1 MSKSSDPE
9 FENNDDQKEKIVEVD
24 QKEKIVEVDQKEK
37 IVEVQEKDIEPLPE
51 EKSLVISED
60 VFPDSLIIVP
70 LYDRPLFPKM
80 LLPVIISDEKLENIL
95 EEELKGPLRYV
106 GLVYCSEN
114 EGPEQSGEDVNIP
127 DNLAK
132 IGTVARIVQ
141 ASKHGNDPMHIIV
154 QVMER
159 FEILEIFADDPIFR
173 AKVKYLQ
180 VTESQKSEFELKAFS
195 VSIINFIKELVQL
208 NPLFKEELG
217 LLMGRINLKD
227 PATLADFAASMTT
240 ASGKELQDILETM
253 SIKERI
259 EKALNLLRHELE
271 VAKLQVK
278 ISQRV
283 EDRMSQQQREFFL
296 REQLKEI
303 KKELGITKEGPES
316 EVEKFEARIKKL
328 KLSEEAKERID
339 EELEKMRLIEPASP
353 EYHVTRTY
361 LDWLTILPW
370 GIYSKDYYNIQRA
383 ARILNRDHYGLK
395 DVKDRILELISVGI
409 INGDLAGSIVLLVGP
424 PGTGKT
430 SVGQSIA
437 RALGRKFYRF
447 SLGGMR
453 DEAEI
458 KGHRRTYIGA
468 LPGKF
473 VNAIKTCKTANPVIM
488 LDEIDKIGAS
498 FQGDPA
504 SALLEVLDPE
514 QNKDFLDHYLDVRF
528 DLSKVLFI
536 CTANQTDTIPP
547 ALLDRMEVIRL
558 SGYILEEK
566 LEIARKH
573 LLPKQLKIHGLNK
586 SQFSL
591 PKVVLREIIDG
602 YAREAGVRSLE
613 NNLKKLMRKSA
624 RKIVEEE
631 IELVKI
637 SKDELPEMLGR
648 KTFAEETR
656 YKKPKVGVI
665 TGLAYT
671 SVGGATLFIESS
683 FVEAKNPGFKQTG
696 QLGDVMIESTEIA
709 YTFIR
714 SKGITDEK
722 IKTFF
727 KENFVH
733 MHVPAG
739 ATPKDGPSAGITM
752 ACALYSLVT
761 QEPIITNIAMTGELT
776 LTGLVMPI
784 GGVKEKTI
792 AARRAGITQLIFPAE
807 NQKDFEEL
815 DEIISAGIKTHFV
828 KSFDDVLPICFP
840 NLKGTKRKTPSKS

>member
-1 MSKSSDPE
+1 MSQPTDQD
-9 FENNDDQKEKIVEVD
+9 FEKDEENREDIIEVTEKIGEA
-24 QKEKIVEVDQKEK
+24 I
-37 IVEVQEKDIEPLPE
+37 PE
-51 EKSLVISED
+51 DKSLVVSED
-60 VFPDSLIIVP
+60 VFPESLIIVP

-80 LLPVIISDEKLENIL
+80 LLPVIISDEKLEKVL
-95 EEELKGPLRYV
+95 LEELKESLRYV
-106 GLVYCSEN
+106 GLLYSFEQDKSSPA
-114 EGPEQSGEDVNIP
+114 EGEKSTK
-127 DNLAK
+127 NLAQ
-132 IGTVARIVQ
+132 IGAVGRIVQ

-159 FEILEIFADDPIFR
+159 FEIKEIDADDPVLK
-173 AKVKYLQ
+173 AKVEYLQ
-180 VTESQKSEFELKAFS
+180 DTGGQKTEYELKAFS
-195 VSIINFIKELVQL
+195 VSIINLIKELVQL

-240 ASGKELQDILETM
+240 ASGKELQEILETRN
-253 SIKERI
+253 IKTRI

-271 VAKLQVK
+271 VAKLQFK

-303 KKELGITKEGPES
+303 KKELGITKEGSES
-316 EVEKFEARIKKL
+316 ETEKYEARIKKL
-328 KLSEEAKERID
+328 NLTEEAKERIN
-339 EELEKMRLIEPASP
+339 EEMEKLRLIEPASP
-353 EYHVTRTY
+353 EYNVTRTY

-370 GIYSKDYYNIQRA
+370 GIYSKDYFNIQRA
-383 ARILNRDHYGLK
+383 ARILNRDHYGLN

-437 RALGRKFYRF
+437 KALGRKFYRF

-473 VNAIKTCKTANPVIM
+473 INAIKTSKTANPVIM

-536 CTANQTDTIPP
+536 CTANQTETIPP

-558 SGYILEEK
+558 SGYIIEEK

-573 LLPKQLKIHGLNK
+573 LLPKQLKTHGLKK

-602 YAREAGVRSLE
+602 YAREAGVRGLE
-613 NNLKKLMRKSA
+613 NNLKKLLRKSA

-631 IELVKI
+631 SDCVKI
-637 SKDELPEMLGR
+637 SKHDLPEMLGR

-656 YKKPKVGVI
+656 YKKPKIGVI

-671 SVGGATLFIESS
+671 SVGGATLFIEASS
-683 FVEAKNPGFKQTG
+683 VEAKNPGFKQTG
-696 QLGDVMIESTEIA
+696 QLGDVMVESTEIA
-709 YTFIR
+709 YTYIR
-714 SKGITDEK
+714 SIGSKDKK
-722 IKTFF
+722 IQKFF
-727 KENFVH
+727 TENFVH
-733 MHVPAG
+733 LHVPAG

-761 QEPIITNIAMTGELT
+761 QEPVIANLAMTGELT
-776 LTGLVMPI
+776 LTGLVMPV
-784 GGVKEKTI
+784 GGIKEKTI

-807 NQKDFEEL
+807 NQKDFDDL
-815 DEIISAGIKTHFV
+815 DESIKGGIKPYFV
-828 KSFDDVLPICFP
+828 KNFSEVLPVGFP
-840 NLKGTKRKTPSKS
+840 DLSVRKKKIPSK

>member
-1 MSKSSDPE
+1 MIQSPDSE
-9 FENNDDQKEKIVEVD
+9 FENENDSQEEEI
-24 QKEKIVEVDQKEK
+24 
-37 IVEVQEKDIEPLPE
+37 EVQENIIEALPE
-51 EKSLVISED
+51 DKALVVSED
-60 VFPDSLIIVP
+60 VFPDSLLIVP

-80 LLPVIISDEKLENIL
+80 LLPVIISEEKLEKVL
-95 EEELKGPLRYV
+95 LKELKGPLRYV
-106 GLVYCSEN
+106 GLVYSYEPEDDSQTNEPGTTEN
-114 EGPEQSGEDVNIP
+114 LSKVGAVG
-127 DNLAK
+127 K
-132 IGTVARIVQ
+132 IVQ

-159 FEILEIFADDPIFR
+159 FEIIDITSEDPIIR
-173 AKVKYLQ
+173 AKVEYI
-180 VTESQKSEFELKAFS
+180 TETGEEKSEDELKAFS
-195 VSIINFIKELVQL
+195 VSIINLIKELVQL

-240 ASGKELQDILETM
+240 ASGKELQEILETK
-253 SIKERI
+253 SIKLRI
-259 EKALNLLRHELE
+259 EKALYLLRHELE

-303 KKELGITKEGPES
+303 KKELGITKEGSES
-316 EVEKFEARIKKL
+316 ETDKYEARIKKL
-328 KLSEEAKERID
+328 KLSEEAEERID
-339 EELEKMRLIEPASP
+339 EELEKLRLIEPASP
-353 EYHVTRTY
+353 EYNVTRTY

-370 GIYSKDYYNIQRA
+370 GIYSKDFFNIQRA

-409 INGDLAGSIVLLVGP
+409 IKGDLAGSIVLLVGP

-437 RALGRKFYRF
+437 RALGRKYFRF

-473 VNAIKTCKTANPVIM
+473 INAIKTCKTANPVIM

-498 FQGDPA
+498 FHGDPA

-536 CTANQTDTIPP
+536 CTANQTDSIPP

-573 LLPKQLKIHGLNK
+573 LLPKQLKIHGLK
-586 SQFSL
+586 KTQFSL
-591 PKVVLREIIDG
+591 PKPVLRKIIDG

-613 NNLKKLMRKSA
+613 NNLKKLLRQTA
-624 RKIVEEE
+624 RKFVEEE
-631 IELVKI
+631 IDQVKI
-637 SKDELPEMLGR
+637 SKDDLPDMLGR
-648 KTFAEETR
+648 KAFAEESR
-656 YKKPKVGVI
+656 YKTPKIGVI

-671 SVGGATLFIESS
+671 SVGGATLFIEASN
-683 FVEAKNPGFKQTG
+683 VEAKNPGFKQTG
-696 QLGDVMIESTEIA
+696 QLGDVMVESTEIA

-714 SKGITDEK
+714 SLGSNDEK
-722 IKTFF
+722 IKNFF
-727 KENFVH
+727 AQNFVH
-733 MHVPAG
+733 LHVPAG

-752 ACALYSLVT
+752 ACALQSLVA
-761 QEPIITNIAMTGELT
+761 QEAVIPNLAMTGELT

-792 AARRAGITQLIFPAE
+792 AAKRAGITQLIFPAE
-807 NQKDFEEL
+807 NKKDFDDL
-815 DEIISAGIKTHFV
+815 DESIIGKITPYFV
-828 KSFDDVLPICFP
+828 KTFAEVLPICFP
-840 NLKGTKRKTPSKS
+840 NLKGTKKIKISKT

>member
-1 MSKSSDPE
+1 MIQSPDSE
-9 FENNDDQKEKIVEVD
+9 FENENDSQEEEI
-24 QKEKIVEVDQKEK
+24 
-37 IVEVQEKDIEPLPE
+37 EVQENIIEALPE
-51 EKSLVISED
+51 DKALVVSED
-60 VFPDSLIIVP
+60 VFPDSLLIVP

-80 LLPVIISDEKLENIL
+80 LLPVIISEEKLGKVL
-95 EEELKGPLRYV
+95 LKELKGPLRYV
-106 GLVYCSEN
+106 GLVYSYEPEDDSQTN
-114 EGPEQSGEDVNIP
+114 EPGTT
-127 DNLAK
+127 DNLSKVGAVGK
-132 IGTVARIVQ
+132 IVQ
-141 ASKHGNDPMHIIV
+141 AAKHGNDPMHIIV

-159 FEILEIFADDPIFR
+159 FEIIDITSEDPIIR
-173 AKVKYLQ
+173 AKVEYI
-180 VTESQKSEFELKAFS
+180 TETGEEKSEDELKAFS
-195 VSIINFIKELVQL
+195 VSIINLIKELVQL

-240 ASGKELQDILETM
+240 ASGKELQEILETKN
-253 SIKERI
+253 IKIRI
-259 EKALNLLRHELE
+259 EKALYLLRHELE

-303 KKELGITKEGPES
+303 KKELGITKEGSES
-316 EVEKFEARIKKL
+316 ETDKYEARIKKL

-339 EELEKMRLIEPASP
+339 EELEKLRLIEPASP
-353 EYHVTRTY
+353 EYNVTRTY

-370 GIYSKDYYNIQRA
+370 GIYSKDFFNIQRA

-409 INGDLAGSIVLLVGP
+409 IKGDLAGSIVLLVGP

-437 RALGRKFYRF
+437 RALGRKYFRF

-473 VNAIKTCKTANPVIM
+473 INAIKTCKTANPVIM

-498 FQGDPA
+498 FHGDPA

-536 CTANQTDTIPP
+536 CTANQTDSIPP

-573 LLPKQLKIHGLNK
+573 LLPKQLKIHGLK
-586 SQFSL
+586 KTQFSL
-591 PKVVLREIIDG
+591 PKPVLRKIIDG

-613 NNLKKLMRKSA
+613 NNLKKLLRKTA
-624 RKIVEEE
+624 RKFVEEE
-631 IELVKI
+631 IDQVKV
-637 SKDELPEMLGR
+637 SKDDLPDMLGR
-648 KTFAEETR
+648 KTFAEESR
-656 YKKPKVGVI
+656 YKKPKIGVI

-671 SVGGATLFIESS
+671 SVGGATLFIEASN
-683 FVEAKNPGFKQTG
+683 VEAKNPGFKQTG
-696 QLGDVMIESTEIA
+696 QLGDVMVESTEIA

-714 SKGITDEK
+714 SLGSNDEK
-722 IKTFF
+722 IKNFF
-727 KENFVH
+727 AQNFVH
-733 MHVPAG
+733 LHVPAG

-752 ACALYSLVT
+752 ACALQSLVA
-761 QEPIITNIAMTGELT
+761 QEAVIPNLAMTGELT

-792 AARRAGITQLIFPAE
+792 AAKRAGITQLIFPAE
-807 NQKDFEEL
+807 NKKDFDDL
-815 DEIISAGIKTHFV
+815 DESIIGKITPYFV
-828 KSFDDVLPICFP
+828 KTFAEVLPICFP
-840 NLKGTKRKTPSKS
+840 NLKGTKKIKISKT

>member
-1 MSKSSDPE
+1 MIQSPDSE
-9 FENNDDQKEKIVEVD
+9 FENENDSQEEV
-24 QKEKIVEVDQKEK
+24 I
-37 IVEVQEKDIEPLPE
+37 EVQENIIDALPE
-51 EKSLVISED
+51 DKSLVVSED
-60 VFPDSLIIVP
+60 VFPDSLLIVP

-80 LLPVIISDEKLENIL
+80 LLPVIISEEKLGKVL
-95 EEELKGPLRYV
+95 LKELKGPLRYV
-106 GLVYCSEN
+106 GLVYSYEPEDDSQTN
-114 EGPEQSGEDVNIP
+114 EPGTT
-127 DNLAK
+127 DNLSKVGAVGK
-132 IGTVARIVQ
+132 IVQ
-141 ASKHGNDPMHIIV
+141 AAKHGNDPMHIIV

-159 FEILEIFADDPIFR
+159 FEIIDITSEDPIIR
-173 AKVKYLQ
+173 AKVEYI
-180 VTESQKSEFELKAFS
+180 TETGEEKSEDELKAFS
-195 VSIINFIKELVQL
+195 VSIINLIKELVQL

-240 ASGKELQDILETM
+240 ASGKELQEILETKN
-253 SIKERI
+253 IKIRI
-259 EKALNLLRHELE
+259 EKALYLLRHELE

-303 KKELGITKEGPES
+303 KKELGITKEGSES
-316 EVEKFEARIKKL
+316 ETDKYEARIKKL
-328 KLSEEAKERID
+328 KLSEEAEERID
-339 EELEKMRLIEPASP
+339 EELEKLRLIEPASP
-353 EYHVTRTY
+353 EYNVTRTY

-370 GIYSKDYYNIQRA
+370 GIYSKDFFNIQRA

-409 INGDLAGSIVLLVGP
+409 IKGDLAGSIVLLVGP

-437 RALGRKFYRF
+437 RALGRKYFRF

-473 VNAIKTCKTANPVIM
+473 INAIKTCKTANPVIM

-498 FQGDPA
+498 FHGDPA

-536 CTANQTDTIPP
+536 CTANQTDSIPP

-573 LLPKQLKIHGLNK
+573 LLPKQLKIHGLK
-586 SQFSL
+586 KTQFSL
-591 PKVVLREIIDG
+591 PKPVLREIIDG

-613 NNLKKLMRKSA
+613 NNLKKLLRKTA
-624 RKIVEEE
+624 RKFVEEE
-631 IELVKI
+631 IDQVKI
-637 SKDELPEMLGR
+637 SKDDLPDMLGR
-648 KTFAEETR
+648 KAFAEESR
-656 YKKPKVGVI
+656 YKKPKIGVI

-671 SVGGATLFIESS
+671 SVGGATLFIEASN
-683 FVEAKNPGFKQTG
+683 VEAKNPGFKQTG
-696 QLGDVMIESTEIA
+696 QLGDVMVESTEIA

-714 SKGITDEK
+714 SLGSNDEK
-722 IKTFF
+722 VKNFF
-727 KENFVH
+727 AQNFVH
-733 MHVPAG
+733 LHVPAG

-752 ACALYSLVT
+752 ACALQSLVA
-761 QEPIITNIAMTGELT
+761 QEAVIPNLAMTGELT

-792 AARRAGITQLIFPAE
+792 AAKRAGITQLIFPAE
-807 NQKDFEEL
+807 NKKDFDDL
-815 DEIISAGIKTHFV
+815 DESIIGKITPYFV
-828 KSFDDVLPICFP
+828 KTFAEVLPICFP
-840 NLKGTKRKTPSKS
+840 NLKGTKKHKIPKT

>member
-1 MSKSSDPE
+1 MIQSPDSE
-9 FENNDDQKEKIVEVD
+9 FENENDSQEEEI
-24 QKEKIVEVDQKEK
+24 
-37 IVEVQEKDIEPLPE
+37 EVQENIIEALPE
-51 EKSLVISED
+51 DKALVVSED
-60 VFPDSLIIVP
+60 VFPDSLLIVP

-80 LLPVIISDEKLENIL
+80 LLPVIISEEKLEKVL
-95 EEELKGPLRYV
+95 LKELKGPLRYV
-106 GLVYCSEN
+106 GLVYSYEPEDDSQTNEPGTTEN
-114 EGPEQSGEDVNIP
+114 LSKVGAVG
-127 DNLAK
+127 K
-132 IGTVARIVQ
+132 IVQ

-159 FEILEIFADDPIFR
+159 FEIIDITSEDPIIR
-173 AKVKYLQ
+173 AKVEYI
-180 VTESQKSEFELKAFS
+180 TETGEEKSEDELKAFS
-195 VSIINFIKELVQL
+195 VSIINLIKELVQL

-240 ASGKELQDILETM
+240 ASGKELQEILETKN
-253 SIKERI
+253 IKIRI
-259 EKALNLLRHELE
+259 EKALYLLRHELE

-303 KKELGITKEGPES
+303 KKELGITKEGSES
-316 EVEKFEARIKKL
+316 ETDKYEARIKKL
-328 KLSEEAKERID
+328 KLSEEAEERID
-339 EELEKMRLIEPASP
+339 EELEKLRLIEPASP
-353 EYHVTRTY
+353 EYNVTRTY

-370 GIYSKDYYNIQRA
+370 GIYSKDFFNIQRA

-409 INGDLAGSIVLLVGP
+409 IKGDLAGSIVLLVGP

-437 RALGRKFYRF
+437 RALGRKYFRF

-473 VNAIKTCKTANPVIM
+473 INAIKTCKTANPVIM

-498 FQGDPA
+498 FHGDPA

-536 CTANQTDTIPP
+536 CTANQTDSIPP

-573 LLPKQLKIHGLNK
+573 LLPKQLKIHGLK
-586 SQFSL
+586 KTQFSL
-591 PKVVLREIIDG
+591 PKPVLREIIDG

-613 NNLKKLMRKSA
+613 NNLKKLLRKTA
-624 RKIVEEE
+624 RKFVEEE
-631 IELVKI
+631 IDQVKI
-637 SKDELPEMLGR
+637 SKDDLPDMLGR
-648 KTFAEETR
+648 KTFAEESR
-656 YKKPKVGVI
+656 YKKPKIGVI

-671 SVGGATLFIESS
+671 SVGGATLFIEASS
-683 FVEAKNPGFKQTG
+683 VEAKNPGFKQTG
-696 QLGDVMIESTEIA
+696 QLGDVMVESTEIA

-714 SKGITDEK
+714 SLGSNDER
-722 IKTFF
+722 IKNFF
-727 KENFVH
+727 AQNFVH
-733 MHVPAG
+733 LHVPAG

-752 ACALYSLVT
+752 ACALQSLVA
-761 QEPIITNIAMTGELT
+761 QEAVIPNLAMTGELT

-792 AARRAGITQLIFPAE
+792 AAKRAGITQLIFPAE
-807 NQKDFEEL
+807 NKKDFDDL
-815 DEIISAGIKTHFV
+815 DESIIGKITPYFV
-828 KSFDDVLPICFP
+828 KTFAEVLPICFP
-840 NLKGTKRKTPSKS
+840 NLKGTKKIKISKT

>member
-1 MSKSSDPE
+1 MSQPTDQD
-9 FENNDDQKEKIVEVD
+9 FEKDEENREDIIEVTEKIGEA
-24 QKEKIVEVDQKEK
+24 I
-37 IVEVQEKDIEPLPE
+37 PE
-51 EKSLVISED
+51 DKSLVVSED
-60 VFPDSLIIVP
+60 VFPESLIIVP

-80 LLPVIISDEKLENIL
+80 LLPVIISDEKLEKVL
-95 EEELKGPLRYV
+95 LEELKESLRYV
-106 GLVYCSEN
+106 GLVYSFEQDKN
-114 EGPEQSGEDVNIP
+114 SPAEGATSPK
-127 DNLAK
+127 NLAQ
-132 IGTVARIVQ
+132 IGAVGRIVQ

-159 FEILEIFADDPIFR
+159 FEIKEIDADDPVLK
-173 AKVKYLQ
+173 AKVEYLQ
-180 VTESQKSEFELKAFS
+180 DTGGQKTEYELKAFS
-195 VSIINFIKELVQL
+195 VSIINLIKELVQL

-240 ASGKELQDILETM
+240 ASGKELQEILETRN
-253 SIKERI
+253 IKTRI

-271 VAKLQVK
+271 VAKLQFK

-303 KKELGITKEGPES
+303 KKELGITKEGSES
-316 EVEKFEARIKKL
+316 ETEKYEARIKKL
-328 KLSEEAKERID
+328 NLTEEAKERIN
-339 EELEKMRLIEPASP
+339 EEMEKLRLIEPASP
-353 EYHVTRTY
+353 EYNVTRTY

-370 GIYSKDYYNIQRA
+370 GIYSKDYFNIQRA
-383 ARILNRDHYGLK
+383 ARILNRDHYGLN

-437 RALGRKFYRF
+437 KALGRKFYRF

-473 VNAIKTCKTANPVIM
+473 INAIKTSKTANPVIM

-536 CTANQTDTIPP
+536 CTANQTETIPP

-558 SGYILEEK
+558 SGYIIEEK

-573 LLPKQLKIHGLNK
+573 LLPKQLKTHGLKK

-602 YAREAGVRSLE
+602 YAREAGVRGLE
-613 NNLKKLMRKSA
+613 NNLKKLLRKSA

-631 IELVKI
+631 SDCVKI
-637 SKDELPEMLGR
+637 SKHDLPEMLGR

-656 YKKPKVGVI
+656 YKKPKIGVI

-671 SVGGATLFIESS
+671 SVGGATLFIEASS
-683 FVEAKNPGFKQTG
+683 VEAKNPGFKQTG
-696 QLGDVMIESTEIA
+696 QLGDVMVESTEIA
-709 YTFIR
+709 YTYIR
-714 SKGITDEK
+714 SIGSKDKK
-722 IKTFF
+722 IQKFF
-727 KENFVH
+727 TENFVH
-733 MHVPAG
+733 LHVPAG

-761 QEPIITNIAMTGELT
+761 QEPVIANLAMTGELT
-776 LTGLVMPI
+776 LTGLVMPV
-784 GGVKEKTI
+784 GGIKEKTI

-807 NQKDFEEL
+807 NQKDFDDL
-815 DEIISAGIKTHFV
+815 DESIKGGIKPYFV
-828 KSFDDVLPICFP
+828 KNFSEVLPIGFP
-840 NLKGTKRKTPSKS
+840 DLSVRKKKIPSK

>member
-1 MSKSSDPE
+1 MSQPTDQD
-9 FENNDDQKEKIVEVD
+9 FEKDEENREDIVEVT
-24 QKEKIVEVDQKEK
+24 EKIGEA
-37 IVEVQEKDIEPLPE
+37 IPE
-51 EKSLVISED
+51 DKSLVVSED
-60 VFPDSLIIVP
+60 VFPESLIIVP

-80 LLPVIISDEKLENIL
+80 LLPVIISDEKLEKVL
-95 EEELKGPLRYV
+95 LEELKESLRYV
-106 GLVYCSEN
+106 GLVYSFEQDKN
-114 EGPEQSGEDVNIP
+114 SPAEGAISPK
-127 DNLAK
+127 NLAQ
-132 IGTVARIVQ
+132 IGAVGRIVQ

-159 FEILEIFADDPIFR
+159 FEIKEIDADDPVLK
-173 AKVKYLQ
+173 AKVEYLQ
-180 VTESQKSEFELKAFS
+180 DTGGQKTEYELKAFS
-195 VSIINFIKELVQL
+195 VSIINLIKELVQL

-240 ASGKELQDILETM
+240 ASGKELQEILETRN
-253 SIKERI
+253 IKTRI

-271 VAKLQVK
+271 VAKLQFK

-303 KKELGITKEGPES
+303 KKELGITKEGSES
-316 EVEKFEARIKKL
+316 ETEKYEARIKKL
-328 KLSEEAKERID
+328 NLTEEAKERIN
-339 EELEKMRLIEPASP
+339 EEMEKLRLIEPASP
-353 EYHVTRTY
+353 EYNVTRTY

-370 GIYSKDYYNIQRA
+370 GIYSKDYFNIQRA
-383 ARILNRDHYGLK
+383 ARILNRDHYGLN

-437 RALGRKFYRF
+437 KALGRKFYRF

-473 VNAIKTCKTANPVIM
+473 INAIKTSKTANPVIM

-536 CTANQTDTIPP
+536 CTANQTETIPP

-558 SGYILEEK
+558 SGYIIEEK

-573 LLPKQLKIHGLNK
+573 LLPKQLKTHGLKK

-602 YAREAGVRSLE
+602 YAREAGVRGLE
-613 NNLKKLMRKSA
+613 NNLKKLLRKSA

-631 IELVKI
+631 SDCVKI
-637 SKDELPEMLGR
+637 SKHDLPEMLGR

-656 YKKPKVGVI
+656 YKKPKIGVI

-671 SVGGATLFIESS
+671 SVGGATLFIEASC
-683 FVEAKNPGFKQTG
+683 VEAKNPGFKQTG
-696 QLGDVMIESTEIA
+696 QLGDVMVESTEIA
-709 YTFIR
+709 YTYIR
-714 SKGITDEK
+714 SIGSKDKK
-722 IKTFF
+722 IQKFF
-727 KENFVH
+727 TENFVH
-733 MHVPAG
+733 LHVPAG

-761 QEPIITNIAMTGELT
+761 QEPVIANLAMTGELT
-776 LTGLVMPI
+776 LTGLVMPV
-784 GGVKEKTI
+784 GGIKEKTI

-807 NQKDFEEL
+807 NQKDFDDL
-815 DEIISAGIKTHFV
+815 DESIKGGIKPYFV
-828 KSFDDVLPICFP
+828 KNFSDVLPVGFP
-840 NLKGTKRKTPSKS
+840 DLSVRKKKIPSK

>member
-1 MSKSSDPE
+1 MIQSSDPE
-9 FENNDDQKEKIVEVD
+9 FENDDDSQEEIIEVP
-24 QKEKIVEVDQKEK
+24 ENI
-37 IVEVQEKDIEPLPE
+37 IEALPE
-51 EKSLVISED
+51 DKSLVISED
-60 VFPDSLIIVP
+60 VFPNSLLIVP

-80 LLPVIISDEKLENIL
+80 LLPVIISDENLEKVL
-95 EEELKGPLRYV
+95 LEELKGPLRYV
-106 GLVYCSEN
+106 GLVYCYEPLGT
-114 EGPEQSGEDVNIP
+114 GPKSDANIP
-127 DNLAK
+127 DKLAQ
-132 IGTVARIVQ
+132 IGVVGRIVQ

-154 QVMER
+154 QVLER
-159 FEILEIFADDPIFR
+159 FEILEIISEDPVYK
-173 AKVKYLQ
+173 ANVEYLRDPGG
-180 VTESQKSEFELKAFS
+180 EKSEDELKAFS
-195 VSIINFIKELVQL
+195 VSIINQIKELVQL

-240 ASGKELQDILETM
+240 ASGKELQEILETK
-253 SIKERI
+253 SIKKRI

-278 ISQRV
+278 ISQQV

-303 KKELGITKEGPES
+303 KKELGITKEGSES
-316 EVEKFEARIKKL
+316 ETDKYEARIKKL
-328 KLSEEAKERID
+328 KLSDEAKERID
-339 EELEKMRLIEPASP
+339 EELDKLRLIEPASP
-353 EYHVTRTY
+353 EYSVTRTY

-370 GIYSKDYYNIQRA
+370 GIYSKDYFNIQRA
-383 ARILNRDHYGLK
+383 ARVLNRDHYGLK

-473 VNAIKTCKTANPVIM
+473 INAIKTCKTANPVIM
-488 LDEIDKIGAS
+488 LDEMDKIGAS
-498 FQGDPA
+498 FHGDPA

-573 LLPKQLKIHGLNK
+573 LLPKQLKIHGLKK

-624 RKIVEEE
+624 RKIVEKEVD
-631 IELVKI
+631 LVKI
-637 SKDELPEMLGR
+637 SKDDLPDLLGR
-648 KTFAEETR
+648 KSFAEETR
-656 YKKPKVGVI
+656 YKKPKIGVV

-671 SVGGATLFIESS
+671 SIGGATLFIEASR
-683 FVEAKNPGFKQTG
+683 VDAKNPGFKQTG
-696 QLGDVMIESTEIA
+696 QLGDVMVESSEIA

-714 SKGITDEK
+714 SKGCTDEH
-722 IKTFF
+722 IKKFF
-727 KENFVH
+727 AENFIH
-733 MHVPAG
+733 IHVPGG
-739 ATPKDGPSAGITM
+739 ASPKDGPSAGITM
-752 ACALYSLVT
+752 ACALHSLVA
-761 QEPIITNIAMTGELT
+761 QEAIIPNLAMTGELT

-807 NQKDFEEL
+807 NKKDFDDL
-815 DEIISAGIKTHFV
+815 DESITGNIKPYFV
-828 KSFDDVLPICFP
+828 KTFAEVLPIGFP
-840 NLKGTKRKTPSKS
+840 NLKGTKKKLPSKS

>member
-1 MSKSSDPE
+1 MIQSPDSE
-9 FENNDDQKEKIVEVD
+9 FENENDS
-24 QKEKIVEVDQKEK
+24 
-37 IVEVQEKDIEPLPE
+37 QEEEIEIQGNIIEALPE
-51 EKSLVISED
+51 DKALVVSED
-60 VFPDSLIIVP
+60 VFPDSLLIVP

-80 LLPVIISDEKLENIL
+80 LLPVIISEEKLGKVL
-95 EEELKGPLRYV
+95 LKELKGPLRYV
-106 GLVYCSEN
+106 GLVYSYEPEDDSQTNEPGTTEN
-114 EGPEQSGEDVNIP
+114 LSKVGAVG
-127 DNLAK
+127 K
-132 IGTVARIVQ
+132 IVQ
-141 ASKHGNDPMHIIV
+141 AAKHGNDPMHIIV

-159 FEILEIFADDPIFR
+159 FEIIDITSEDPIIR
-173 AKVKYLQ
+173 AKVEYI
-180 VTESQKSEFELKAFS
+180 TETGEEKSEDELKAFS
-195 VSIINFIKELVQL
+195 VSIINLIKELVQL

-240 ASGKELQDILETM
+240 ASGKELQEILETK
-253 SIKERI
+253 SIKIRI
-259 EKALNLLRHELE
+259 EKALYLLRHELE

-303 KKELGITKEGPES
+303 KKELGITKEGSES
-316 EVEKFEARIKKL
+316 ETDKYEARIKKL
-328 KLSEEAKERID
+328 KLSEEAEERID
-339 EELEKMRLIEPASP
+339 EELEKLRLIEPASP
-353 EYHVTRTY
+353 EYNVTRTY

-370 GIYSKDYYNIQRA
+370 GIYSKDFFNIQRA

-409 INGDLAGSIVLLVGP
+409 IKGDLAGSIVLLVGP

-437 RALGRKFYRF
+437 RALGRKYFRF

-473 VNAIKTCKTANPVIM
+473 INAIKTCKTANPVIM

-498 FQGDPA
+498 FHGDPA

-514 QNKDFLDHYLDVRF
+514 QNKDFLNHYLDVRF
-528 DLSKVLFI
+528 DLSKVHFI

-573 LLPKQLKIHGLNK
+573 LLPKQLKMHGLK
-586 SQFSL
+586 KPQFSL
-591 PKVVLREIIDG
+591 PKPVLREIIDG

-613 NNLKKLMRKSA
+613 NNLKKLLRKTA
-624 RKIVEEE
+624 RKFVEEE
-631 IELVKI
+631 IEQVKI
-637 SKDELPEMLGR
+637 SKDDLPDMLGR
-648 KTFAEETR
+648 KAFAEESR
-656 YKKPKVGVI
+656 YKKPKIGVI

-671 SVGGATLFIESS
+671 SVGGATLFIEASN
-683 FVEAKNPGFKQTG
+683 VEAKNPGFKQTG
-696 QLGDVMIESTEIA
+696 QLGDVMVESTEIA

-714 SKGITDEK
+714 SLGSNDEK
-722 IKTFF
+722 IKNFF
-727 KENFVH
+727 AQNFVH
-733 MHVPAG
+733 LHVPAG

-752 ACALYSLVT
+752 ACALQSLVA
-761 QEPIITNIAMTGELT
+761 QEAVIPNLAMTGELT

-792 AARRAGITQLIFPAE
+792 AAKRAGITQLIFPAE
-807 NQKDFEEL
+807 NKKDFDDL
-815 DEIISAGIKTHFV
+815 DESIIGKITPYFV
-828 KSFDDVLPICFP
+828 KTFAEVLPICFP
-840 NLKGTKRKTPSKS
+840 NLKGTKKIKISKT

>member
-1 MSKSSDPE
+1 MSQPTDQD
-9 FENNDDQKEKIVEVD
+9 FEKDEENREDIIEVTEKIGEA
-24 QKEKIVEVDQKEK
+24 I
-37 IVEVQEKDIEPLPE
+37 PE
-51 EKSLVISED
+51 DKSLVVSED
-60 VFPDSLIIVP
+60 VFPESLIIVP

-80 LLPVIISDEKLENIL
+80 LLPVIISDEKLEKVL
-95 EEELKGPLRYV
+95 LEELKESLRYV
-106 GLVYCSEN
+106 GLVYSFEQDKN
-114 EGPEQSGEDVNIP
+114 SPAEGTTSPK
-127 DNLAK
+127 NLAQ
-132 IGTVARIVQ
+132 IGAVGRIVQ

-159 FEILEIFADDPIFR
+159 FEIKEIDADDPVLK
-173 AKVKYLQ
+173 AKVEYLQ
-180 VTESQKSEFELKAFS
+180 DTGGQKTEYELKAFS
-195 VSIINFIKELVQL
+195 VSIINLIKELVQL

-240 ASGKELQDILETM
+240 ASGKELQEILETRN
-253 SIKERI
+253 IKTRI

-271 VAKLQVK
+271 VAKLQFK

-303 KKELGITKEGPES
+303 KKELGITKEGSES
-316 EVEKFEARIKKL
+316 ETEKYEARIKKL
-328 KLSEEAKERID
+328 NLTEEAKERIN
-339 EELEKMRLIEPASP
+339 EEMEKLRLIEPASP
-353 EYHVTRTY
+353 EYNVTRTY

-370 GIYSKDYYNIQRA
+370 GIYSKDYFNIQRA
-383 ARILNRDHYGLK
+383 ARILNRDHYGLN

-437 RALGRKFYRF
+437 KALGRKFYRF

-473 VNAIKTCKTANPVIM
+473 INAIKTSKTANPVIM

-536 CTANQTDTIPP
+536 CTANQTETIPP

-558 SGYILEEK
+558 SGYIIEEK

-573 LLPKQLKIHGLNK
+573 LLPKQLKTHGLKK

-602 YAREAGVRSLE
+602 YAREAGVRGLE
-613 NNLKKLMRKSA
+613 NNLKKLLRKSA

-631 IELVKI
+631 SDCVKI
-637 SKDELPEMLGR
+637 SKHDLPEMLGR

-656 YKKPKVGVI
+656 YKKPKIGVI

-671 SVGGATLFIESS
+671 SVGGATLFIEASC
-683 FVEAKNPGFKQTG
+683 VEAKNPGFKQTG
-696 QLGDVMIESTEIA
+696 QLGDVMVESTEIA
-709 YTFIR
+709 YTYIR
-714 SKGITDEK
+714 SIGSKDKK
-722 IKTFF
+722 IQKFF
-727 KENFVH
+727 TENFVH
-733 MHVPAG
+733 LHVPAG

-752 ACALYSLVT
+752 ACSLYSLVT
-761 QEPIITNIAMTGELT
+761 QEPVIANLAMTGELT
-776 LTGLVMPI
+776 LTGLVMPV
-784 GGVKEKTI
+784 GGIKEKTI

-807 NQKDFEEL
+807 NQKDFDDL
-815 DEIISAGIKTHFV
+815 DESIKGGIKPYFV
-828 KSFDDVLPICFP
+828 KNFSEVLPIGFP
-840 NLKGTKRKTPSKS
+840 DLSVRKKMIPSK

>member
-1 MSKSSDPE
+1 MIQSPDSE
-9 FENNDDQKEKIVEVD
+9 FENENDSQEEV
-24 QKEKIVEVDQKEK
+24 I
-37 IVEVQEKDIEPLPE
+37 EVQENIIEALPE
-51 EKSLVISED
+51 DKSLVVSED
-60 VFPDSLIIVP
+60 VFPDSLLIVP

-80 LLPVIISDEKLENIL
+80 LLPVIISEEKLGKVL
-95 EEELKGPLRYV
+95 LKELKGPLRYV
-106 GLVYCSEN
+106 GLVYSYEPEDDSQTN
-114 EGPEQSGEDVNIP
+114 EPGTT
-127 DNLAK
+127 DNLSKVGAVGK
-132 IGTVARIVQ
+132 IVQ
-141 ASKHGNDPMHIIV
+141 AAKHGNDPMHIIV

-159 FEILEIFADDPIFR
+159 FEIIDITSEDPIIR
-173 AKVKYLQ
+173 AKVEYIPE
-180 VTESQKSEFELKAFS
+180 TGEEKSEDELKAFS
-195 VSIINFIKELVQL
+195 VSIINLIKELVQL

-240 ASGKELQDILETM
+240 ASGKELQEILETK
-253 SIKERI
+253 SIKIRI
-259 EKALNLLRHELE
+259 EKALYLLRHELE

-303 KKELGITKEGPES
+303 KKELGITKEGSES
-316 EVEKFEARIKKL
+316 ETDKYEARIKKL

-339 EELEKMRLIEPASP
+339 EELEKLRLIEPASP
-353 EYHVTRTY
+353 EYNVTRTY

-370 GIYSKDYYNIQRA
+370 GIYSKDFFNIQRA

-437 RALGRKFYRF
+437 RALGRKYFRF

-473 VNAIKTCKTANPVIM
+473 INAIKTCKTANPVIM

-498 FQGDPA
+498 FHGDPA

-573 LLPKQLKIHGLNK
+573 LLPKQLKIHGLK
-586 SQFSL
+586 KTQFSL
-591 PKVVLREIIDG
+591 PKPVLREIIDG

-613 NNLKKLMRKSA
+613 NNLKKLLRKTA
-624 RKIVEEE
+624 RKFVEEE
-631 IELVKI
+631 IDQVKI
-637 SKDELPEMLGR
+637 SKDDLPDMLGR
-648 KTFAEETR
+648 KAFAEESR
-656 YKKPKVGVI
+656 YKKPKIGVI

-671 SVGGATLFIESS
+671 SVGGATLFIEASN
-683 FVEAKNPGFKQTG
+683 VEAKNPGFKQTG
-696 QLGDVMIESTEIA
+696 QLGDVMVESTEIA

-714 SKGITDEK
+714 SLGSNDER
-722 IKTFF
+722 IKNFF
-727 KENFVH
+727 AQNFVH
-733 MHVPAG
+733 LHVPAG

-752 ACALYSLVT
+752 ACALQSLVA
-761 QEPIITNIAMTGELT
+761 QEAVIPNLAMTGELT

-792 AARRAGITQLIFPAE
+792 AAKRAGITQLIFPAE
-807 NQKDFEEL
+807 NKKDFDDL
-815 DEIISAGIKTHFV
+815 DESIIGKITPYFV
-828 KSFDDVLPICFP
+828 KTFAEVLPICFP
-840 NLKGTKRKTPSKS
+840 NLKGTKKIKISKT